1 MFDLLPGGRRAG
13 KELAHL
19 RDEIDNLFNRFFD
32 MDIPISRRFFGD
44 GEWTPRV
51 DVVEGKE
58 DITVKAELPGCE
70 IEDIDVKL
78 DRRRLTISGE
88 KKQEKEEQAG
98 NVHRVERAYGSFTR
112 VLDLPADVDQEA
124 IEATYKK
131 GILKLV
137 FTKTRA
143 SEARTITIKTG

>member
-1 MFDLLPGGRRAG
+1 MFDLLPGSRRAG